1 MNIPG
6 FAAQASLY
14 KSGQAYWGLGGGGNT
29 APRVVA
35 ALLCEPGCALDVGLC
50 VLGCI
55 PDLNPIC
62 VTTCVVAGVKCLN
75 GCGGGGGAGGGA
87 KGCCPIGK
95 KCCGQCHRV
104 PERGCSATTSAWAGT
119 NSAHRVSARE
129 RNSSVKSTPGG
140 PFISKEQ
147 RPACSNRPDLS
158 PQRDRIRR
166 SSPQESPRHR
176 QMQSVAFR
184 ARR

>member
-14 KSGQAYWGLGGGGNT
+14 KSGQAYCGLGGGGNT

-35 ALLCEPGCALDVGLC
+35 ALLCETGCELDVGLC

-62 VTTCVVAGVKCLN
+62 VTTCVVAGVNCLN

-95 KCCGQCHRV
+95 KCCGQCNRV
-104 PERGCSATTSAWAGT
+104 PGKGVQCDDVCVG
-119 NSAHRVSARE
+119 
-129 RNSSVKSTPGG
+129 RN
-140 PFISKEQ
+140 EQ
-147 RPACSNRPDLS
+147 CP
-158 PQRDRIRR
+158 
-166 SSPQESPRHR
+166 
-176 QMQSVAFR
+176 
-184 ARR
+184 